1 MTTTPIT
8 AGPNDVTVRALF
20 EQWYLRV
27 VKGHPNNLTRDE
39 NGGYKF
45 LATLYL
51 AFEASMVIEREAC
64 KEACRKIAAQYPT
77 DIWPEDGETLDCKS
91 ARMARLTAANCER
104 EIDMRSNA

>member
-1 MTTTPIT
+1 MTTTPIA

-27 VKGHPNNLTRDE
+27 LKGHPNNLTRDE

-51 AFEASMVIEREAC
+51 AFEAGMAVEREAC
-64 KEACRKIAAQYPT
+64 AGCVPTNWCDPMLTGPDAVIGKTANSQDIEALLLAVKKRI
-77 DIWPEDGETLDCKS
+77 ES
-91 ARMARLTAANCER
+91 
-104 EIDMRSNA
+104 RSN